1 MKSVCW
7 LLNQPAPLLK
17 TETIH
22 GICSKLCLNCSKK
35 VMSSKSSH
43 QGNVTNYQTVRNSAH
58 KKSLS
63 TLPMFEFI
71 WSPSGKWDLLTSG
84 GKALTANR
92 EKLIDKVQNM
102 RARARDR
109 NLCGLRATT
118 AENKK
123 EVKEAR
129 RRSALAVGSV
139 RLGRWSGSIEPR
151 KTNNSEIRATASNL
165 RGLAGSTAWGEGKCF
180 LWWRHRGLKRAA
192 ILDVYECAAADGAA
206 GSTPANTLRRQTGR
220 RDRREEGW
228 R

>member
-22 GICSKLCLNCSKK
+22 GICSKLCPNCSKK

-71 WSPSGKWDLLTSG
+71 WSPSGKWDLMTSG

-129 RRSALAVGSV
+129 RRLALAVGSV

-220 RDRREEGW
+220 RDGWEEGW